1 MPLNLIVSFS
11 RLGRSWKSTLVLGTH
26 QKVMEFTK
34 DGFRIR
40 GRVHYCMSEFVYCAC
55 VNAVSVNTLN
65 RLIQDLECVVQ
76 VCQCRSLLSQ

>member
-1 MPLNLIVSFS
+1 MVS
-11 RLGRSWKSTLVLGTH
+11 
-26 QKVMEFTK
+26 EF
-34 DGFRIR
+34 
-40 GRVHYCMSEFVYCAC
+40 VEEYSNCMSEFVYCAC